1 MLVSPA
7 LAFLWS
13 ISCFQRQDSCMGESL
28 ISTSMVALG
37 QLNQRHTALGI
48 ELDVLGFRNLLFY
61 MNSGRK
67 KELGR
72 GKKKNKLFFFLKNLK
87 EKRCKKSFVL
97 NSEPFHKMRK
107 LFGTFLLV
115 LPRSWKGYSEMWEN
129 SVRVQG
135 KKGGSIWKES
145 KTISQAGLNWH
156 LHEWYLFAWDFWEK
170 HEIPLPIPS
179 EKTWLQMH
187 GAYAFPPPKK

>member
-72 GKKKNKLFFFLKNLK
+72 GKKKKQVVFFFK
-87 EKRCKKSFVL
+87 EL
-97 NSEPFHKMRK
+97 E
-107 LFGTFLLV
+107 
-115 LPRSWKGYSEMWEN
+115 
-129 SVRVQG
+129 G
-135 KKGGSIWKES
+135 KK
-145 KTISQAGLNWH
+145 
-156 LHEWYLFAWDFWEK
+156 
-170 HEIPLPIPS
+170 
-179 EKTWLQMH
+179 M
-187 GAYAFPPPKK
+187 